1 MRRLSEIKLW
11 EISLI
16 TFPMNRAAQVRGVK
30 TVDDFAKELEDFA
43 GRCRSAAGVLGG
55 EMARFSYFL
64 VTYW

>member
-1 MRRLSEIKLW
+1 
-11 EISLI
+11 
-16 TFPMNRAAQVRGVK
+16 MNRAAQVRGVK

-43 GRCRSAAGVLGG
+43 GRCRSAAGVLAG